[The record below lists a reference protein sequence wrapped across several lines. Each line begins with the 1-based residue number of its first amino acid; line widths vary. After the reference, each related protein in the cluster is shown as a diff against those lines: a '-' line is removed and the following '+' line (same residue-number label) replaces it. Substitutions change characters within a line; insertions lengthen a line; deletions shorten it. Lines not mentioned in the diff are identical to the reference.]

1 MNILSHYLGKAEGMA
16 IFPIIGV
23 FIFFSFFLFLFYF
36 IVKLDKGFVKEM
48 ENLPLSTDVEE
59 IEDLTNNKEFHHGEK

>member
-36 IVKLDKGFVKEM
+36 IAKMDRGFVKEM
-48 ENLPLSTDVEE
+48 ENLPLNNDTEE
-59 IEDLTNNKEFHHGEK
+59 FEDLTKTKEIHHGE